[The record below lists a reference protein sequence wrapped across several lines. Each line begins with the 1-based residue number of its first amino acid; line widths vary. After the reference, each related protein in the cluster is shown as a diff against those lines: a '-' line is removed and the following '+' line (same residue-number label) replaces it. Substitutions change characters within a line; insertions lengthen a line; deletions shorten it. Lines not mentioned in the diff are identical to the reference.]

1 MAASMRCTDFAAKI
15 PTYALPARIRSLN
28 ALRTLLKRD
37 PAAALQAARQRDPS
51 LESEAGESDFIAGA
65 ALYALGRD
73 DEAESTLR
81 NALRENPLHRL
92 AGTCLAD
99 LLRNR
104 GRYRAATEIIDALVA
119 SAPADPAFALQAIHF
134 LRGCQQDVAAERI
147 WRSTQTGAGPDSFY
161 VGGLIAMTLGDFATA
176 RERLDRCIGMDPNY
190 QDAILAR
197 VHAGASSLADGFDA
211 YVHRVARNRQSLS
224 KPNRVALDFALGKL
238 ALDRGEIANA
248 FEHYDRANKEQ
259 LELIA
264 EERSAARP
272 LIDPPRRPDPS
283 MRHDASGDDVVLI
296 VGMPRSGTTL
306 LAARLGQH
314 PQIADRSELPWLGM
328 LGRKAI
334 SADTYLR
341 HLRQDDAPRVRYI
354 DKNPLNFRFLDAAAR
369 EFPRVRVLH
378 CRRDPRDVAVSC
390 YTQFFPH
397 PDMEWSC
404 DWNTILE
411 FQQRY
416 RTLIEQRPRD
426 IAWMD
431 VDYRNLVEAPESTLQ
446 AAVDFLGLDWNDSVL
461 ATPVDGVVNTA
472 SVWQARQPM
481 HGRSLGRWRATAS
494 CTRAL
499 LAAYGDHPEP
509 HNWFQP

>member
-1 MAASMRCTDFAAKI
+1 M
-15 PTYALPARIRSLN
+15 
-28 ALRTLLKRD
+28 
-37 PAAALQAARQRDPS
+37 
-51 LESEAGESDFIAGA
+51 ESPAGESDFIAGA

-73 DEAESTLR
+73 DEAESALR
-81 NALRENPLHRL
+81 SALRENPLHRL

-99 LLRNR
+99 LLRNH

-119 SAPADPAFALQAIHF
+119 SAAGDPAFALQAIYF

-147 WRSTQTGAGPDSFY
+147 WRSTQSGAGPDFFY
-161 VGGLIAMTLGDFATA
+161 VGGLIAMNLGDFASA

-197 VHAGASSLADGFDA
+197 VHAGAPADSDGFDA
-211 YVHRVARNRQSLS
+211 HVHRVATHRAELS
-224 KPNRVALDFALGKL
+224 KANRVALDFALGKL
-238 ALDRGEIANA
+238 DLDRGDIASA
-248 FEHYDRANKEQ
+248 FEHYDRANQAQ

-264 EERSAARP
+264 EQRRAALP
-272 LIDPPRRPDPS
+272 LVDPPMRPVPS
-283 MRHDASGDDVVLI
+283 THLDTSGDDVVLI

-334 SADTYLR
+334 GAGTYLR

-354 DKNPLNFRFLDAAAR
+354 DKNPLNFRFLDTAAR
-369 EFPRVRVLH
+369 EFPRVRILH

-404 DWNTILE
+404 AWNTILD

-416 RTLIEQRPRD
+416 RTLIEQRPRN

-431 VDYRNLVEAPESTLQ
+431 IDYRGLVEAPASTLR
-446 AAVDFLGLDWNDSVL
+446 AAIGFLELDWNDGVL
-461 ATPVDGVVNTA
+461 ATPVEGVVNTA

-481 HGRSLGRWRATAS
+481 HGRSLGRWRETAS
-494 CTRAL
+494 CTRTL
-499 LAAYGDHPEP
+499 LAAYGDQPEP
-509 HNWFQP
+509 RNWFQP